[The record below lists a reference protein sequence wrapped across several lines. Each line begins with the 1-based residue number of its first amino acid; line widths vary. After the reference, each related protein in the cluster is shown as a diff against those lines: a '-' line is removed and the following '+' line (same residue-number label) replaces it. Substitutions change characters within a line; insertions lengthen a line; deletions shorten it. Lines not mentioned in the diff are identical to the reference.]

1 MASYLTQ
8 SDLAN
13 FGPELLDVAQRAA
26 QHAVGPELQQL
37 RDENRDLQEQLSSAA
52 KLALDRELDA
62 AVPNW
67 REINVSEQFHRWL
80 SMPEPYSGIIR
91 DRLLKDATAAVDPRR
106 VIRFFQGFLRE
117 AGQPVQ
123 PGQPVSVLPGRYPPV
138 QSSGRQISRD
148 QILQMASLRRQ
159 GKIDDQTWAR
169 WERELFAA
177 GREGRIPG
185 ALDADGC
192 QMGPR

>member
-8 SDLAN
+8 NDLAN

-37 RDENRDLQEQLSSAA
+37 RDENRDLQDQLNSAA

-117 AGQPVQ
+117 AGQPAVQ
-123 PGQPVSVLPGRYPPV
+123 PASILPSSYPASSSRGRIY
-138 QSSGRQISRD
+138 SREDITRMAALHRRKAISD
-148 QILQMASLRRQ
+148 AEY
-159 GKIDDQTWAR
+159 AR
-169 WERELFAA
+169 WENEFIRAA
-177 GREGRIPG
+177 NEGRIKG
-185 ALDADGC
+185 ALDPATGC
-192 QMGPR
+192 QP

>member
-8 SDLAN
+8 NDLAN

-37 RDENRDLQEQLSSAA
+37 RDENRDLQDQLNSAA

-117 AGQPVQ
+117 IGQPAQ
-123 PGQPVSVLPGRYPPV
+123 SGQPMASVLPASYPPA
-138 QSSGRQISRD
+138 QSSGRIYSREDITRMAALHRRKAISD
-148 QILQMASLRRQ
+148 EEY
-159 GKIDDQTWAR
+159 AR
-169 WERELFAA
+169 WENEFIRAA
-177 GREGRIPG
+177 NEGRVRG
-185 ALDADGC
+185 ALDPATGC
-192 QMGPR
+192 QP

>member
-1 MASYLTQ
+1 MRDLEERGMASYLTQ

-37 RDENRDLQEQLSSAA
+37 RDENRDLQDQLNSAA

-80 SMPEPYSGIIR
+80 SMPEPYSGVIR
-91 DRLLKDATAAVDPRR
+91 DRLLK
-106 VIRFFQGFLRE
+106 
-117 AGQPVQ
+117 
-123 PGQPVSVLPGRYPPV
+123 
-138 QSSGRQISRD
+138 
-148 QILQMASLRRQ
+148 
-159 GKIDDQTWAR
+159 
-169 WERELFAA
+169 
-177 GREGRIPG
+177 
-185 ALDADGC
+185 
-192 QMGPR
+192 